1 MVRLVHLARHGGD
14 LTLEASFGQEDSK
27 DKVPRTV
34 REILTE
40 MKDTSEVVVD
50 LAYAALV
57 FDSQEMAD
65 EVQHLERRMDTL
77 LYNIRIKAMLSA
89 RTKRDAEQ
97 LAGLLQ
103 VASSA
108 EAISNAAGDIVNLL
122 KFDSDKRPFLPIVLK
137 EAEEKIKSLT
147 LAEKSDM
154 ANRSIKELG
163 VESETGM
170 RIIALKRGKRWMYDP
185 EPNNKLKAGDLLIVR
200 GTDNGFEGL
209 RSFASGDRKWP
220 QYPVMEGA

>member
-1 MVRLVHLARHGGD
+1 
-14 LTLEASFGQEDSK
+14 
-27 DKVPRTV
+27 V

-40 MKDTSEVVVD
+40 MKDTSEVIVD

-57 FDSQEMAD
+57 FDSQDMAE
-65 EVQHLERRMDTL
+65 EVQHIERRMDTL

-122 KFDSDKRPFLPIVLK
+122 RYDSDKRPFLPIVLN
-137 EAEEKIKSLT
+137 EAEEKIKSLS
-147 LAEKSDM
+147 LADRSDM
-154 ANRSIKELG
+154 ANRTIEDLG

-170 RIIALKRGKRWMYDP
+170 RIIALKRGKRWIYDP
-185 EPNNKLKAGDLLIVR
+185 ETNNKLKAGDILIVR
-200 GTDNGFEGL
+200 GTENGFEVL
-209 RSFASGDRKWP
+209 RTFATGERRWP
-220 QYPVMEGA
+220 QYPAKEGA

>member
-1 MVRLVHLARHGGD
+1 MSPYRAWQGAAD
-14 LTLEASFGQEDSK
+14 LESNLGLEEAK

-57 FDSQEMAD
+57 FDSQDMAD

-122 KFDSDKRPFLPIVLK
+122 RYDSDKRPFLPIVLK
-137 EAEEKIKSLT
+137 EAEEKIRSLT
-147 LAEKSDM
+147 LMDKSGM
-154 ANRSIKELG
+154 ANRTIEELG

-170 RIIALKRGKRWMYDP
+170 RIIAMKRGKRWIYGP
-185 EPNNKLKAGDLLIVR
+185 EAENRLKAGDLLIVR
-200 GTDNGFEGL
+200 GTENGFEVL
-209 RSFASGDRKWP
+209 RSYATGERNWP
-220 QYPVMEGA
+220 QYPQKEGP

>member
-1 MVRLVHLARHGGD
+1 LGH
-14 LTLEASFGQEDSK
+14 EDGK

-34 REILTE
+34 RDILTE
-40 MKDTSEVVVD
+40 MKDTSEVIVD

-57 FDSQEMAD
+57 FDSQEMAE
-65 EVQHLERRMDTL
+65 EVQHLERRMDIL

-103 VASSA
+103 VASAA

-122 KFDSDKRPFLPIVLK
+122 KYDSDKRPFLPIFLK

-154 ANRSIKELG
+154 VNRTIGEMG

-185 EPNNKLKAGDLLIVR
+185 EPNNRLKAGDLLIVR
-200 GTDNGFEGL
+200 GTDNGFEVL
-209 RSFASGDRKWP
+209 RSFASGDRLWP
-220 QYPVMEGA
+220 QYPVKEAG

>member
-1 MVRLVHLARHGGD
+1 M
-14 LTLEASFGQEDSK
+14 EASFGHEDGK

-34 REILTE
+34 RDILTE
-40 MKDTSEVVVD
+40 MKDTSEVIVD

-57 FDSQEMAD
+57 FDSQEMAE
-65 EVQHLERRMDTL
+65 EVQHLERRMDIL

-103 VASSA
+103 VASAA

-122 KFDSDKRPFLPIVLK
+122 MYDSDKRPFLPIFLK

-154 ANRSIKELG
+154 VNRTIGEMG

-170 RIIALKRGKRWMYDP
+170 RIIALKRGKRWIYDP
-185 EPNNKLKAGDLLIVR
+185 EPNNRLKAGDLLIVR
-200 GTDNGFEGL
+200 GTDNGFEVL
-209 RSFASGDRKWP
+209 RSFASGDRRWP
-220 QYPVMEGA
+220 QYPVKEAA

>member
-1 MVRLVHLARHGGD
+1 M
-14 LTLEASFGQEDSK
+14 
-27 DKVPRTV
+27 
-34 REILTE
+34 REMLTE
-40 MKDTSEVVVD
+40 MKDTSEVIVD

-57 FDSQEMAD
+57 FDSQEMAE

-108 EAISNAAGDIVNLL
+108 EAISNSAGDIVNLL
-122 KFDSDKRPFLPIVLK
+122 RYDSDKRPFLPIVLK

-147 LAEKSDM
+147 LADKSDM
-154 ANRSIKELG
+154 VNRTIGEMG

-185 EPNNKLKAGDLLIVR
+185 DPSTRLKGADLLIVR
-200 GTDNGFEGL
+200 GTDNGFEVL
-209 RSFASGDRKWP
+209 RSFACGDRVWP
-220 QYPVMEGA
+220 QYPAKEAV

>member
-1 MVRLVHLARHGGD
+1 
-14 LTLEASFGQEDSK
+14 LEASLGHEDGK

-34 REILTE
+34 RDILTE
-40 MKDTSEVVVD
+40 MKDTSEVIVD

-57 FDSQEMAD
+57 FDSQEMAE
-65 EVQHLERRMDTL
+65 EVQHLERRMDIL

-103 VASSA
+103 VASAA

-122 KFDSDKRPFLPIVLK
+122 KYDSDKRPFLPIFLK

-154 ANRSIKELG
+154 VNRTIGDMG

-185 EPNNKLKAGDLLIVR
+185 EPNNRLKSGDLLIVR
-200 GTDNGFEGL
+200 GTDNGFEVL
-209 RSFASGDRKWP
+209 RSFASGDRRWP
-220 QYPVMEGA
+220 QYPVKEAG

>member
-1 MVRLVHLARHGGD
+1 
-14 LTLEASFGQEDSK
+14 
-27 DKVPRTV
+27 V

-40 MKDTSEVVVD
+40 MKDTSEVIVD

-57 FDSQEMAD
+57 FDSQDMAE
-65 EVQHLERRMDTL
+65 EVQHIERRMDTL

-122 KFDSDKRPFLPIVLK
+122 KYDSDKRPFLPIVLR

-147 LAEKSDM
+147 LADKSDM
-154 ANRSIKELG
+154 VNRTIEEMG

-170 RIIALKRGKRWMYDP
+170 RIIALKRGKRWIYNP
-185 EPNNKLKAGDLLIVR
+185 EANNRLKVGDILIVR
-200 GTDNGFEGL
+200 GTENGFEVL
-209 RSFASGDRKWP
+209 RTFATGERRWP
-220 QYPVMEGA
+220 QYPVKEGA

>member
-1 MVRLVHLARHGGD
+1 MDSPL
-14 LTLEASFGQEDSK
+14 QEEGVE
-27 DKVPRTV
+27 KVPRTV

-40 MKDTSEVVVD
+40 MKDTSEVIVD

-57 FDSQEMAD
+57 FDSQDMAD

-122 KFDSDKRPFLPIVLK
+122 RYDSDKRPFLPIVLK
-137 EAEEKIKSLT
+137 EAEEKIKSLS
-147 LAEKSDM
+147 LADKSDM
-154 ANRSIKELG
+154 VNRTIEELG

-170 RIIALKRGKRWMYDP
+170 RVIALKRGKRWIYDP
-185 EPNNKLKAGDLLIVR
+185 EADNRLKAGDMLIVR
-200 GTDNGFEGL
+200 GTENGFEVL
-209 RSFASGDRKWP
+209 RTYAAGERRWP
-220 QYPVMEGA
+220 QYPVKEDG

>member
-1 MVRLVHLARHGGD
+1 MEGSLGHEEGN
-14 LTLEASFGQEDSK
+14 

-40 MKDTSEVVVD
+40 MKDTSEVIVD

-65 EVQHLERRMDTL
+65 EVQHLERRRDTL

-108 EAISNAAGDIVNLL
+108 EAISNSAGDIVNLL
-122 KFDSDKRPFLPIVLK
+122 RYDSDKRPFLPIVLK

-147 LAEKSDM
+147 VAEKSDM
-154 ANRSIKELG
+154 VNRAIGEMG

-170 RIIALKRGKRWMYDP
+170 RIIALKRGKRWVYDP
-185 EPNNKLKAGDLLIVR
+185 DPSVRLKSGDLLIVR
-200 GTDNGFEGL
+200 GTDNGFEVL
-209 RSFASGDRKWP
+209 RSFASGDRRWP
-220 QYPVMEGA
+220 QYPAKEAA

>member
-1 MVRLVHLARHGGD
+1 MDAPLGHEEGR
-14 LTLEASFGQEDSK
+14 E
-27 DKVPRTV
+27 KVPRTV

-40 MKDTSEVVVD
+40 MKDTSEIIVD
-50 LAYAALV
+50 LAYASLM
-57 FDSQEMAD
+57 FDSHDMAE

-108 EAISNAAGDIVNLL
+108 EVISNAAGDIVNLL
-122 KFDSDKRPFLPIVLK
+122 KYDSDKRPFLPIVLK
-137 EAEEKIKSLT
+137 EAEEKIKSLS

-154 ANRSIKELG
+154 VGRSIEEMG

-170 RIIALKRGKRWMYDP
+170 RIIALKRGKRWLYDP
-185 EPNNKLKAGDLLIVR
+185 EAPTRLKVGDMLIVR
-200 GTDNGFEGL
+200 GTDNGYEVL
-209 RSFASGDRKWP
+209 RNFASGERRWP
-220 QYPVMEGA
+220 QYPQEGGK

>member
-1 MVRLVHLARHGGD
+1 MVQGVPE
-14 LTLEASFGQEDSK
+14 LTSSLGQEEGK
-27 DKVPRTV
+27 EKVPRTV
-34 REILTE
+34 RDLLTE
-40 MKDTSEVVVD
+40 MKDTSEVIVD

-57 FDSQEMAD
+57 FDSHDMAD
-65 EVQHLERRMDTL
+65 EVQHLESHMDAL

-122 KFDSDKRPFLPIVLK
+122 KHESDKRPFLPIVLK

-154 ANRSIKELG
+154 VNRTIDEMG
-163 VESETGM
+163 IESETGM
-170 RIIALKRGKRWMYDP
+170 RIIALKRGKRWIYDP
-185 EPNNKLKAGDLLIVR
+185 EVNNRLKAGDMLIVR
-200 GTDNGFEGL
+200 GTENGYEVL
-209 RSFASGDRKWP
+209 RAFASGERRWP
-220 QYPVMEGA
+220 QYPVEEVV

>member
-1 MVRLVHLARHGGD
+1 MESHLGPEEGK
-14 LTLEASFGQEDSK
+14 E
-27 DKVPRTV
+27 KVPRTV

-40 MKDTSEVVVD
+40 MKDTSEVIVD

-57 FDSQEMAD
+57 FDSQDMAE
-65 EVQHLERRMDTL
+65 EVQHIERRMDTL

-122 KFDSDKRPFLPIVLK
+122 RYDSDKRPFLPIVLK
-137 EAEEKIKSLT
+137 EAEEKIKSLN
-147 LAEKSDM
+147 LADGSDM
-154 ANRSIKELG
+154 VNRTIEDLG

-170 RIIALKRGKRWMYDP
+170 RIIALKRGKRWIYDP
-185 EPNNKLKAGDLLIVR
+185 ETNNKLKAGDILIVR
-200 GTDNGFEGL
+200 GTENGFEVL
-209 RSFASGDRKWP
+209 RAFATGERRWP
-220 QYPVMEGA
+220 QYPVREGA

>member
-1 MVRLVHLARHGGD
+1 M
-14 LTLEASFGQEDSK
+14 EAPLGHEDGK
-27 DKVPRTV
+27 EKVPRTV
-34 REILTE
+34 REMLTE

-57 FDSQEMAD
+57 FESQEMAE
-65 EVQHLERRMDTL
+65 EVQHLEHRMDTL

-89 RTKRDAEQ
+89 RTRRDAEQ

-108 EAISNAAGDIVNLL
+108 EAISNAAGSIVDLL
-122 KFDSDKRPFLPIVLK
+122 RHESDKRPFISLVLK

-147 LAEKSDM
+147 ISEKSDM
-154 ANRSIKELG
+154 ANRTIQEMG

-170 RIIALKRGKRWMYDP
+170 RIIAMKRGKRWMYDP
-185 EPNNKLKAGDLLIVR
+185 EGTCRLKAGDLLIVR
-200 GTDNGFEGL
+200 GTENGFEVL
-209 RSFASGDRKWP
+209 RSYSAGERHWP
-220 QYPVMEGA
+220 QYPYDGAI

>member
-1 MVRLVHLARHGGD
+1 MASSCDRTQGVSD
-14 LTLEASFGQEDSK
+14 LESPLGHEESK
-27 DKVPRTV
+27 EKVPRTV
-34 REILTE
+34 REMLTE
-40 MKDTSEVVVD
+40 MKDTSEVIVD

-57 FDSQEMAD
+57 FDSQEMAE

-108 EAISNAAGDIVNLL
+108 EVISNAAGDNVNLL
-122 KFDSDKRPFLPIVLK
+122 RHDSDKRPFLPIVLK
-137 EAEEKIKSLT
+137 EAEERIKSLT
-147 LAEKSDM
+147 LAERSDM
-154 ANRSIKELG
+154 VNRTIEEMG

-170 RIIALKRGKRWMYDP
+170 RIIALKRGKRWIYGP
-185 EPNNKLKAGDLLIVR
+185 EANNRLKAGDLIIVR
-200 GTDNGFEGL
+200 GTENGFEVL
-209 RSFASGDRKWP
+209 RSYASGERHWP
-220 QYPVMEGA
+220 QYPMKEAA

>member
-1 MVRLVHLARHGGD
+1 M
-14 LTLEASFGQEDSK
+14 
-27 DKVPRTV
+27 PRTV

-40 MKDTSEVVVD
+40 MKDTSEVIVD

-57 FDSQEMAD
+57 FDSQDMAE

-122 KFDSDKRPFLPIVLK
+122 RYDSDKRPFLPIVLK

-147 LAEKSDM
+147 LADKSDM
-154 ANRSIKELG
+154 ANRTIEELG

-170 RIIALKRGKRWMYDP
+170 RVIALKRGKRWIYDP
-185 EPNNKLKAGDLLIVR
+185 ETDSRLKAGDILIVR
-200 GTDNGFEGL
+200 GTENGFEVL
-209 RSFASGDRKWP
+209 RSFASGERSWP
-220 QYPVMEGA
+220 QYPTKEGA

>member
-1 MVRLVHLARHGGD
+1 
-14 LTLEASFGQEDSK
+14 
-27 DKVPRTV
+27 V

-40 MKDTSEVVVD
+40 MKDTSEVIVD

-57 FDSQEMAD
+57 FDSQDMAE
-65 EVQHLERRMDTL
+65 EVQHIERRMDTL

-122 KFDSDKRPFLPIVLK
+122 KYDSDKRPVLPIVLR

-147 LAEKSDM
+147 LADKSDM
-154 ANRSIKELG
+154 VNRTIEEMG

-170 RIIALKRGKRWMYDP
+170 RIIALKRGKRWIYDP
-185 EPNNKLKAGDLLIVR
+185 EANNRLKVGDILIVR
-200 GTDNGFEGL
+200 GTENGFEVL
-209 RSFASGDRKWP
+209 RTFATGERRWP
-220 QYPVMEGA
+220 QYPVKEGA

>member
-1 MVRLVHLARHGGD
+1 MVQGVPE
-14 LTLEASFGQEDSK
+14 LTSSLGQEEGK
-27 DKVPRTV
+27 EKVPRTV
-34 REILTE
+34 RDLLTE
-40 MKDTSEVVVD
+40 MKDTSEVIVD

-57 FDSQEMAD
+57 FDSQDMAD
-65 EVQHLERRMDTL
+65 EVQHLESRMDSL

-122 KFDSDKRPFLPIVLK
+122 KHESDRRPFLPIVLK

-154 ANRSIKELG
+154 VNRTIDEMG
-163 VESETGM
+163 IESETGM
-170 RIIALKRGKRWMYDP
+170 RIIALKRGKRWIYDP
-185 EPNNKLKAGDLLIVR
+185 EVNNRLKAGDMLIVR
-200 GTDNGFEGL
+200 GTENGYEVL
-209 RSFASGDRKWP
+209 RAFASGERRWP
-220 QYPVMEGA
+220 QYPVEEAV